1 MQILAA
7 NIQFVIL
14 FCFAAF
20 FIRRSLVLCLLYQ
33 QEEYDNKRFL
43 KMVLGGMGFIDK
55 KFTILSIITIL
66 IYSYS
71 QKNLVFIGIYI
82 AIFIYLIFQEFDPIL
97 AAKKCLVLTKRVKS
111 ILTICIIL
119 NAAIIAAMVCCHNL
133 ESHLVGYVLVIQFLP
148 ITLTLANILLM
159 PYENYVQKKFY
170 KEAKDILAQHNPKVI
185 AITGS
190 YGKTSTKYIL
200 NHILSSGVA
209 TLATPGSVNTVMGI
223 VRVIRERLKWE
234 HKYFIVEMGAYGVGS
249 IKRLCELAPPNYG
262 IITSIGVAH
271 FERYKSR
278 ENVARAKFELSDYV
292 ARALGDI
299 ILNRDKIPAKYI
311 AKYNQ
316 VSSEHSCYV
325 GSSINPG
332 DFQIR
337 HSQNTIEGISFE
349 LLFNE
354 DTFFIKAPIY
364 GLQQVENIALSFVLA
379 MRLGLKSDLIIA
391 SLAKLPQTPHRLEV
405 KRQGSN
411 IIIDDAY
418 NSNPDGFKAALDVLD
433 MFGRGNSKGRRIV
446 VTPGMVEMGAKH
458 DDEHRNLGEIMA
470 SRCDILVAVLP
481 ERITALTESFAKHA
495 PDKVIKLFPNF
506 KLAKAW
512 LDSNIQGHDIVLF
525 ENDLP
530 DIYETKIRF

>member
-170 KEAKDILAQHNPKVI
+170 KEVI
-185 AITGS
+185 
-190 YGKTSTKYIL
+190 
-200 NHILSSGVA
+200 
-209 TLATPGSVNTVMGI
+209 
-223 VRVIRERLKWE
+223 
-234 HKYFIVEMGAYGVGS
+234 F
-249 IKRLCELAPPNYG
+249 
-262 IITSIGVAH
+262 
-271 FERYKSR
+271 
-278 ENVARAKFELSDYV
+278 
-292 ARALGDI
+292 
-299 ILNRDKIPAKYI
+299 
-311 AKYNQ
+311 
-316 VSSEHSCYV
+316 VSSY
-325 GSSINPG
+325 
-332 DFQIR
+332 
-337 HSQNTIEGISFE
+337 
-349 LLFNE
+349 
-354 DTFFIKAPIY
+354 
-364 GLQQVENIALSFVLA
+364 
-379 MRLGLKSDLIIA
+379 
-391 SLAKLPQTPHRLEV
+391 
-405 KRQGSN
+405 
-411 IIIDDAY
+411 
-418 NSNPDGFKAALDVLD
+418 
-433 MFGRGNSKGRRIV
+433 
-446 VTPGMVEMGAKH
+446 
-458 DDEHRNLGEIMA
+458 
-470 SRCDILVAVLP
+470 
-481 ERITALTESFAKHA
+481 
-495 PDKVIKLFPNF
+495 
-506 KLAKAW
+506 
-512 LDSNIQGHDIVLF
+512 
-525 ENDLP
+525 
-530 DIYETKIRF
+530 